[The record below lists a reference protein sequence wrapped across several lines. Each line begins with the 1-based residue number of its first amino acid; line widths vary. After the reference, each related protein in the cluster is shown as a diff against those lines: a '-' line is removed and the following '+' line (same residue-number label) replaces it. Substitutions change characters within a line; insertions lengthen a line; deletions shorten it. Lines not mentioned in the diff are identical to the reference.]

1 MDEDDIIDENYDS
14 SLPAEFIRNKFKE
27 LNTLVAH
34 ITQLHKEETDQSRI
48 LEERI
53 NCLTDTFSLLYN
65 DIENYKNRVCKLVGE
80 DKDHPTDFNKEN
92 KAIDETIIKNQN
104 KLTYSAT
111 NTTVNNLNSVN
122 FKRSKA

>member
-1 MDEDDIIDENYDS
+1 MDEDDILDENYDS

-34 ITQLHKEETDQSRI
+34 ITQLHKEETDQSKM

-53 NCLTDTFSLLYN
+53 NCLTDTFSILYN

-80 DKDHPTDFNKEN
+80 DKDHQTDFNKEN
-92 KAIDETIIKNQN
+92 KALDEAFKKNQS
-104 KLTYSAT
+104 KLSFSAT
-111 NTTVNNLNSVN
+111 KSNVNNLNSVN
-122 FKRSKA
+122 FKRSNA